1 VTRIEDGFE
10 ATFVVDVP
18 RGVAWSR
25 LVARGEHDGRLSL
38 PGFEG
43 DVELA
48 DLDDGDRL
56 RGRKAAEPCA
66 GTEIVIVLE
75 DEDVGTRITVTQCGF
90 GGFLDAMGEV
100 AEVGWTNIVAD
111 LALALAHGVK
121 GGRHLMSWGSL
132 DAQAR
137 TTPAGLVVDAVV
149 EGGLAARIGLQSGD
163 VLVAL
168 GGAPLTTQADLVTV
182 LRVIDGRPDVAIEAI
197 WARDGERRVSTCL
210 PSSRG

>member
-18 RGVAWSR
+18 RGEAWSR
-25 LVARGEHDGRLSL
+25 LVERGVHDGYLSL

-48 DLDDGDRL
+48 ECDDQARL
-56 RGRKAAEPCA
+56 RGRKATEPCA
-66 GTEIVIVLE
+66 GTEIVVVLE
-75 DEDVGTRITVTQCGF
+75 DADAGTRITVTQCGF
-90 GGFLDAMGEV
+90 GGFLEAMGEL

-111 LALALAHGVK
+111 LALALGHGVR
-121 GGRHLMSWGSL
+121 GGRHLMPWGSL

-137 TTPAGLVVDAVV
+137 TTPAGLAIDAVADAGMA
-149 EGGLAARIGLQSGD
+149 EQLGLAAGD

-168 GGAPLTTQADLVTV
+168 GGAPLTSLADLVTV
-182 LRVIDGRPDVAIEAI
+182 LRVIEAHPDVAIEAV
-197 WARDGERRVSTCL
+197 WARDGERCVASCV
-210 PSSRG
+210 PSRRG